1 MSGPATTP
9 PGDDSSE
16 SSAAEE
22 PTSSSLAGLLK
33 AVRWGTPLLLLAYLL
48 SGVTVVRSDEVAL
61 VLRFG
66 ALSGDAA
73 AAQLLPG
80 LHYVLPRPI
89 DEVVRVKVK
98 KVYELEI
105 SDLHASGRSEN
116 YSGPTIDP
124 TSEGYALTGDQNI
137 VQVQMIARYQI
148 GDPVSFALF
157 QSQPEEV
164 LKSSVKAAAI
174 RTMGEI
180 EVDDLLAEGRARF
193 ILDVVQRAQLRLERA
208 QAGIDLISIEVTD
221 LGPPRQVQ
229 AEFEEVQNAFIDMET
244 KVTEARRHRERARPK
259 AQAKRNQQL
268 RDAEAYAAKV
278 LGSARGDAAAWQDL
292 YAEYRRDPKVLRERL
307 YVETI
312 ESALPRT
319 ANLRFVPPPEGRR
332 YPSETFRLSISP

>member
-1 MSGPATTP
+1 MSASPTPAS
-9 PGDDSSE
+9 GDSPE
-16 SSAAEE
+16 SSTAEE
-22 PTSSSLAGLLK
+22 PTTSSLNGLLQ
-33 AVRWGTPLLLLAYLL
+33 AVRWGLPLLVLAYFL

-66 ALSGDAA
+66 ALSGDTAA
-73 AAQLLPG
+73 DQLLPG

-98 KVYELEI
+98 KVYEIEI
-105 SDLHASGRSEN
+105 SDLHASGRDGN

-124 TSEGYALTGDQNI
+124 TGEGYALTGDQNI

-148 GDPVSFALF
+148 GDPVSFAL
-157 QSQPEEV
+157 QQAEPEEV

-193 ILDVVQRAQLRLERA
+193 ILEVVQRAQVRLERA
-208 QAGIDLISIEVTD
+208 GAGIDLISIEVTD

-229 AEFEEVQNAFIDMET
+229 DEFEEVQNAFIDMET
-244 KVTEARRHRERARPK
+244 KVTEAKRHRERARPR

-268 RDAEAYAAKV
+268 REAEAYATEV
-278 LGSARGDAAAWQDL
+278 LSSARGDAAAWLDL
-292 YAEYRRDPKVLRERL
+292 YAEYQRDPRVLRERL
-307 YVETI
+307 YAEAI
-312 ESALPRT
+312 EGSLPKT
-319 ANLRFVPPPEGRR
+319 ANLRFVPPPEGGR
-332 YPSETFRLSISP
+332 YPANTFRLSISP